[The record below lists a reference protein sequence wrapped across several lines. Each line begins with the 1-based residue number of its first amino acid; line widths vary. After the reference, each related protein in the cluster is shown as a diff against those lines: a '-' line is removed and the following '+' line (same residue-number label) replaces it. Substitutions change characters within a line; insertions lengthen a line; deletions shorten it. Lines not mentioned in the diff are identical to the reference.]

1 MPITIDYKK
10 LLIIFD
16 EWDDDPLT
24 LDKLLW
30 EMTDNDFEWDDHNW
44 FEYLQQHYNLNINVT
59 YKCRTNATCCELM
72 FDNTIEMD
80 LFILYFM

>member
-44 FEYLQQHYNLNINVT
+44 FEYLQQHYNLNINAT
-59 YKCRTNATCCELM
+59 YARFNERYLHFQNQT
-72 FDNTIEMD
+72 EMQ
-80 LFILYFM
+80 LFVLHFL